1 MKLKEV
7 HIGMYGAVM
16 GLAGLGLTARAA
28 ASVWPG
34 VFRAPA
40 YFTEPWVLLGAI
52 ALGILLVLYAVK
64 IIRNPQS
71 VKADFTNPMLLG
83 FCGALPLGMSLVG
96 GGIGAYIPALGTALW
111 WAAFALLSAFQ
122 VWALLRLLSGG
133 IELGQINPG
142 WLIILVGGIVLPGP
156 GLSLGLAE
164 ASRFTFGIS
173 ATAAP
178 ILMALLFYRVI
189 AGPPLP
195 EALRPSW
202 FILLVP
208 PSLIY
213 ANGIALYP
221 ELGFLEMLFPFA
233 LALAA
238 ALLAVSRRF
247 LRWPFGPPWWAFTF
261 PLDALAYAA
270 ARYAQDHP
278 GPLWQGVCGATLLL
292 ATFFVALVLWKTLRS
307 AASRP
312 A

>member
-1 MKLKEV
+1 
-7 HIGMYGAVM
+7 
-16 GLAGLGLTARAA
+16 
-28 ASVWPG
+28 
-34 VFRAPA
+34 
-40 YFTEPWVLLGAI
+40 
-52 ALGILLVLYAVK
+52 
-64 IIRNPQS
+64 
-71 VKADFTNPMLLG
+71 MLMG
-83 FCGALPLGMSLVG
+83 FCGALPLGMALVAG
-96 GGIGAYIPALGTALW
+96 GLGPYLPGFAPVLW
-111 WAAFALLSAFQ
+111 WAAFALLTALQ
-122 VWALLRLLSGG
+122 VWALVRFLAGGLSIGE
-133 IELGQINPG
+133 IDPG

-156 GLSLGLAE
+156 GVSLGLVE
-164 ASRFTFGIS
+164 ASRFSFGVS

-189 AGPPLP
+189 VGPALP

-213 ANGIALYP
+213 ANGLALFP
-221 ELGFLEMLFPFA
+221 EMIFLENLFPFA
-233 LALAA
+233 LALGA
-238 ALLAVSRRF
+238 ALLIYARGF

-278 GPLWQGVCGATLLL
+278 APLWRGVCAATLLL
-292 ATFFVALVLWKTLRS
+292 ATAVVSIVLLRTLRS